1 MSQLPE
7 PAAVREALRKVP
19 KGAGEG
25 ELAVLLVNALPLAG
39 SAQVVVRADAA
50 LVAGPHHRPV
60 ATITDH
66 IGVHHV
72 AGHLLRARGA
82 VVPPAL
88 LLLFNVNTEDV
99 ILHIRHRH
107 RQFLVTG
114 KGNQVPVLIAVV
126 RLEAAGP

>member
-7 PAAVREALRKVP
+7 PAAVREALEREGQGASLGGLLSPPPILGPQEGRTHLRKVP

-72 AGHLLRARGA
+72 AGHLLRTRGA

-88 LLLFNVNTEDV
+88 LLLCREGRESGDS
-99 ILHIRHRH
+99 
-107 RQFLVTG
+107 
-114 KGNQVPVLIAVV
+114 
-126 RLEAAGP
+126 